1 MELIERIKEGDN
13 EVLMELYKQYRN
25 PFINWA
31 IQNFGSNAEE
41 AKDVFQEVIVSFYS
55 NIKSGRLTSLTS
67 DVKTYLF
74 AIGRFHLVNLY
85 KKNSRQVTFSGLG
98 LINVEEPYESSMENK
113 QEEEH
118 IKETVKNLLNNQ
130 CKDCKKVLEL
140 YYFKELNMEQIA
152 EEMGYKNANVAKKK
166 KYECLKKVMQSVKN
180 KIGILVL

>member
-1 MELIERIKEGDN
+1 M
-13 EVLMELYKQYRN
+13 
-25 PFINWA
+25 
-31 IQNFGSNAEE
+31 
-41 AKDVFQEVIVSFYS
+41 
-55 NIKSGRLTSLTS
+55 
-67 DVKTYLF
+67 
-74 AIGRFHLVNLY
+74 
-85 KKNSRQVTFSGLG
+85 
-98 LINVEEPYESSMENK
+98 INVEEPYESSMENK